1 MTLFIQAQKKK
12 QLSMKVTLMM
22 YLNQFILQSLGKGS
36 GYIINSVIDHNV
48 SISKYNPLYGS
59 SYIQLPKELDHPRK
73 GFINIQNIG
82 DNEC

>member
-1 MTLFIQAQKKK
+1 MTHFIQAQKKK

-22 YLNQFILQSLGKGS
+22 HLNQFILQSLGKGS

-48 SISKYNPLYGS
+48 NISKYNPLSGS